1 MPHLSLNVDRH
12 RIAVSEPGTEFSVIY
27 RREGSVMMSCKDDPS
42 AKQLLFL
49 VQAWKAAFAKA
60 QSLGW
65 LYRFKPEQP

>member
-1 MPHLSLNVDRH
+1 MPHLSLNVDPH

-27 RREGSVMMSCKDDPS
+27 RREGSVLVADDVMRKDDPS
-42 AKQLLFL
+42 AEQLVFL

-65 LYRFKPEQP
+65 LY